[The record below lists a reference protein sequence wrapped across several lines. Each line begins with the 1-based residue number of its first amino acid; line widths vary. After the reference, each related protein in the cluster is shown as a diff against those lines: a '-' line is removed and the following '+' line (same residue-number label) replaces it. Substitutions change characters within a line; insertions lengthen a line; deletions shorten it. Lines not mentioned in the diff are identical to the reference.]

1 MKTSFKLCMTT
12 MFLFLSVETYCQGFV
27 RTVDGK
33 NYWSDVKFDKID
45 DHDDIAVKDG
55 RRIIRIPK
63 SEILLLEYMEE
74 GLSILQPDKLNK
86 VEPVPFNDDIASFMA
101 EGKRVY
107 IPLASSIIQQRW
119 AAKRLR
125 ELMIE
130 NAYWQVV
137 GCEEEA
143 DFIMEYVF
151 DDTGSDHAY
160 LLFTDRN
167 GTKFLS
173 TSNFSVSDL
182 IPMNAGEK
190 SAEKIFKY
198 VYIDFV
204 MKGKLAK
211 SAKKVKKPNKS
222 NHFSLYYLW

>member
-1 MKTSFKLCMTT
+1 
-12 MFLFLSVETYCQGFV
+12 
-27 RTVDGK
+27 
-33 NYWSDVKFDKID
+33 
-45 DHDDIAVKDG
+45 
-55 RRIIRIPK
+55 
-63 SEILLLEYMEE
+63 
-74 GLSILQPDKLNK
+74 LNK
-86 VEPVPFNDDIASFMA
+86 VEPVPFNDDIAFFMA
-101 EGKRVY
+101 EGKRDY

-222 NHFSLYYLW
+222 NHFSLY